1 MIDELNFLFLR
12 KPTFVSK
19 AIKSNKA
26 KPLDLYPI
34 FRVFS
39 SLPFKI
45 YMLFILL
52 VIRSSHEVLSTY
64 VCMIASTTGL
74 PKFIIGVCK
83 SCGITP
89 K

>member
-1 MIDELNFLFLR
+1 MIDEQNFLFLR

-19 AIKSNKA
+19 AIRSNKA
-26 KPLDLYPI
+26 KPLDLYQI

-52 VIRSSHEVLSTY
+52 VIKSSHQVLSTY
-64 VCMIASTTGL
+64 IGMIASTTGS
-74 PKFIIGVCK
+74 PEFIIGACK
-83 SCGITP
+83 SFGNTP